1 MKDKFPEKLLY
12 DKDFSWVSLDDNVV
26 KIGVNFLASTQVK
39 EFVFIDLPKR
49 GNNIKKGET
58 YVYLEAI
65 KWSGHLS
72 SPVSGE
78 IIDVNKDLFNNPSK
92 LNKNP
97 YEEWIMK
104 VKIKDVS
111 EIENLMDSLEA
122 KKFYSDK
129 ID

>member
-58 YVYLEAI
+58 YVSLEAI